1 MGKTPTDNMPFVSV
15 IVPVYND
22 LTHIGTT
29 IEALLHQ
36 TYPSERY
43 EIIVVDNGSTDA
55 TPDLLKKHSNSIVL
69 LEEKAT
75 RGSYAARNRGIK
87 KARGEILAFTDSDCR
102 PFPNWLSAGVNT
114 LRETKASV
122 VGGEVEFCFSERR
135 TGAEYVD
142 AVINMRNE
150 KSIRER
156 GVGKTANLFVV
167 RSVFERIGLF
177 PNHLASGG
185 DVYYTAK
192 TTAAGYRIRYSPE
205 ARVKHPT
212 RFLGA
217 LLRKEFRTGI
227 GKTSIHLLGV
237 HPGLHG
243 TSGMRSGALSQIN
256 PLKLHTSL
264 QSEGYNVSFLK
275 FLRILIAFYAVL
287 VAAFLGEVYGYS
299 FYLQRGSENL

>member
-1 MGKTPTDNMPFVSV
+1 MTVSIIIAVKALNDNLKQCLDYCSKLNYSDF
-15 IVPVYND
+15 
-22 LTHIGTT
+22 
-29 IEALLHQ
+29 
-36 TYPSERY
+36 
-43 EIIVVDNGSTDA
+43 EIIVFPDESFENNDPKIRVIPTGPI
-55 TPDLLKKHSNSIVL
+55 TPPKKRDFALK
-69 LEEKAT
+69 E
-75 RGSYAARNRGIK
+75 
-87 KARGEILAFTDSDCR
+87 ARGEILAFTDSDCR